1 MATPPKNKQRSSRS
15 HQAERTFVYRGIKIA
30 PIAGKRSKTATTLRE
45 ALKTKAGPSRG
56 RPAHA

>member
-1 MATPPKNKQRSSRS
+1 MATTSKKSRS
-15 HQAERTFVYRGIKIA
+15 GSGPAKAERTVVYRGIKIA

-45 ALKTKAGPSRG
+45 ALTGKPSRG

>member
-1 MATPPKNKQRSSRS
+1 MATTSKKSRRGGGP
-15 HQAERTFVYRGIKIA
+15 AKADRTVVYRGIKIA

-45 ALKTKAGPSRG
+45 ALTGKHSRG